1 MNEMR
6 LDSRK
11 NTDKYAA
18 DKEEESDRY
27 TFNTGNEYLDKAKA
41 DCANA
46 KDITAALDDLLHKL
60 HDDNPQIVRRPSRDA
75 SPIRFVNIS
84 IPSYHYIHIHS
95 ILSLTHLFSPQQ
107 SSPHQ

>member
-1 MNEMR
+1 MR

-11 NTDKYAA
+11 NTNKYAT
-18 DKEEESDRY
+18 DEDDDQSNDRP

-60 HDDNPQIVRRPSRDA
+60 HDNNPQVVRKPSRDA
-75 SPIRFVNIS
+75 SPIR
-84 IPSYHYIHIHS
+84 
-95 ILSLTHLFSPQQ
+95 
-107 SSPHQ
+107 